1 MIYTGKVKHKIIL
14 FPYWN
19 FVDITGKIIVYINTS
34 ELAFTPEGKLLISML
49 NQAIEDAVYVPSKS
63 KKDITEGSSRS
74 TTSKNNIANKT
85 KIEAIQWLFDDNDV
99 YALCCELAGTHKDKV
114 RQFVINEVGAK
125 VIYPLVYGFY
135 RPDGS

>member
-1 MIYTGKVKHKIIL
+1 MEEIID
-14 FPYWN
+14 FN
-19 FVDITGKIIVYINTS
+19 NTS

-63 KKDITEGSSRS
+63 KKDMTEGSSRS

-85 KIEAIQWLFDDNDV
+85 KVEAIQWLFDDNDV